1 MMNQNS
7 QGMQDAWHIQ
17 NHLGACTT
25 KGKTDQEIAHIDER
39 FFLACEN
46 LQDLKMRSDHA
57 PPEYKP
63 KALAKRTSGLM
74 DYLDQAEEVVN
85 SWPDWKREYRLF

>member
-7 QGMQDAWHIQ
+7 QGIWEARHVL

-39 FFLACEN
+39 FFLACEK
-46 LQDLKMRSDHA
+46 LQELKMRSDHA
-57 PPEYKP
+57 SPECKP
-63 KALAKRTSGLM
+63 KPLAKRTSGLL
-74 DYLDQAEEVVN
+74 DYLDEAEEIVS